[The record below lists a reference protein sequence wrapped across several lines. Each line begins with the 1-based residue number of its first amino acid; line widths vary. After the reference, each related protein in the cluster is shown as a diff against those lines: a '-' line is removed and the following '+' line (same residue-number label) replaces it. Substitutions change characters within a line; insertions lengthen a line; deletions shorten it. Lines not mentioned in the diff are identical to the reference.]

1 RDLLKLLVDRIEIHR
16 DEVRLVYKVPQ
27 NPFVLSPASRGFLQH
42 CLSRQVL
49 ALGFSP
55 RYGNH
60 RAPPVAKRRQ
70 ERTSKVDFESPT
82 DLRSHRMYSARSLI
96 AGLWICHAF
105 RMGNALAANR
115 WC

>member
-42 CLSRQVL
+42 CLSRQAI

-55 RYGNH
+55 RNGQH
-60 RAPPVAKRRQ
+60 QKRQSRSDDRNRQ
-70 ERTSKVDFESPT
+70 DGERRFANGSPAACESQHLGGT
-82 DLRSHRMYSARSLI
+82 LQRQ
-96 AGLWICHAF
+96 
-105 RMGNALAANR
+105 
-115 WC
+115 